1 MFTNR
6 GDLVKAARTSPQWRL
21 GGCYTIWVMTPQKAM
36 NGRSAMTSI
45 GKPIRTV
52 VYDPVEL
59 PVRLQPAEA
68 PAQLPQEPEQGPD
81 PEPVPSRAP

>member
-59 PVRLQPAEA
+59 PVPLQPAEA